1 MAAEAQGTYALNA
14 VLEEEFPAV
23 FNASKDLPL
32 FKHRVVHHIETEGW
46 PVAATYR
53 WLDATRLKAAKAEFA
68 ELERQGVIRCSSIH
82 WASALHLVKKVDGSW
97 RPCGDFWQLNVQTKP
112 DRYTCPNM
120 GDLTVR
126 LAGCRVFSKL
136 DLPKG
141 YHQVPVREE
150 DVCKTAVVTP
160 FGLYEFVRM
169 PFGLH
174 NATHTSQQ
182 DDVLSGL
189 DCCFVYLDDNLV
201 ASKNEEEH
209 VRHLREVFGRLEQHR
224 LVLNAEKCE
233 WRKTQLTYLGHED
246 SASSIWLTIVKFP
259 QPETVQQLKT
269 YLGMVNFYHRFLKGA
284 VLVLKPLTNQLKGG
298 VKGKLQW
305 SESMQ

>member
-32 FKHRVVHHIETEGW
+32 FKHRVVHLIETEGR
-46 PVAATYR
+46 PVAAKYW

-68 ELERQGVIRCSSIH
+68 ELERQGVIRPSSIH

-120 GDLTVR
+120 GDLTAR